1 MLQQGGMSNLQALQ
15 AATINGAS
23 YIGLE
28 DEIGSLKVGKL
39 ADLIILDKDPLKDI
53 YNTNSVKYTM
63 VNGRLFDTET
73 MNEIGNRERKR
84 GKFYWELLDKKAAF
98 PWYGGSVNFQGSG
111 CSCRH

>member
-1 MLQQGGMSNLQALQ
+1 
-15 AATINGAS
+15 
-23 YIGLE
+23 
-28 DEIGSLKVGKL
+28 
-39 ADLIILDKDPLKDI
+39 
-53 YNTNSVKYTM
+53 M
-63 VNGRLFDTET
+63 VNGSLYDAET